1 MTPVAAPSRFIAARR
16 SGMRPLAALART
28 TLIESMQ
35 QPAVL
40 LLTLGG
46 VVATAFIP
54 LLQFHEFGEPGR
66 LARDGAL
73 AYQLT
78 LGLVLAVAAAS
89 AAIQRELAGGTAS
102 AALSKPLSR
111 DAFVAGKF
119 LGVAAMLLNFWY
131 ALLAAMLIAE
141 RVAYRVAGTDGEPVG
156 ATDTRAQAFLLLA
169 VPLALAAAG
178 LLHNRRR
185 ARFGLAALR
194 GLQAILTLGL
204 FAAFGLD
211 RLGAWRPAADNL
223 DLRLV
228 PVSLLIL
235 AALMLFAALAT
246 ALSTRL
252 KGGAA
257 LVVCALVLALGL
269 AADPLMAPSHALP
282 ARLAARLLP
291 NVQSFWLC
299 DVLTGGGTLPLSYVG
314 GACAYAAA
322 WSLAALALGMLAFR
336 PCDIP

>member
-1 MTPVAAPSRFIAARR
+1 MNPAAPLYRFFAAHAA
-16 SGMRPLAALART
+16 GLRPLAALAQT
-28 TLIESMQ
+28 TLVESMQ

-40 LLTLGG
+40 LLTLSG
-46 VVATAFIP
+46 VVATALIP
-54 LLQFHEFGEPGR
+54 LMQFHQFGEPGR

-78 LGLVLAVAAAS
+78 LGLALAVVTAS
-89 AAIQRELAGGTAS
+89 AAIRHEIAAGTAS

-111 DAFVAGKF
+111 DAFVIGKF
-119 LGVAAMLLNFWY
+119 LGVARMLLHFWY

-141 RVAYRVAGTDGEPVG
+141 RVAFRIPAEAREPVG

-169 VPLALAAAG
+169 VPVALAVAA
-178 LLHNRRR
+178 LLDNRRR
-185 ARFGLAALR
+185 ARFCLAALR
-194 GLQAILTLGL
+194 GLLALLTLGL
-204 FAAFGLD
+204 LAAFAFD
-211 RLGAWRPAADNL
+211 RLGAWSPSVANL

-228 PVSLLIL
+228 PVSLLIF

-252 KGGAA
+252 GSGATLIA
-257 LVVCALVLALGL
+257 SGLLLALGL
-269 AADPLMAPSHALP
+269 AVDPLLAPAHPLLV
-282 ARLAARLLP
+282 RLAARLLP

-299 DVLTGGGTLPLSYVG
+299 DALAGGGTVPLSYVV

-322 WSLAALALGMLAFR
+322 WSLAMLALGVLAFR
-336 PCDIP
+336 KCDIP